1 MVRKPMSTEE
11 ILALPASVDLVTAG
25 RALNIGRTLTYDLAR
40 RGELPVPTLRLGNA
54 LRVRR
59 SDILAALAIEDSQA
73 RTALAAA

>member
-1 MVRKPMSTEE
+1 MSTEE